1 MEKKYVVDYFC
12 DLTGGPFTY
21 TGRNMV
27 EVHKGMG
34 ITEADWKILAK
45 HIIIILSKSNLS
57 RNDSE
62 ELLEIVN
69 DVKDK
74 LIAY

>member
-1 MEKKYVVDYFC
+1 
-12 DLTGGPFTY
+12 
-21 TGRNMV
+21 MV